1 MKKLLACLLCL
12 LIGATL
18 SFADL
23 TWGAADLIVGGI
35 PDINSGSHGW
45 LVQMFHDQDS
55 DSVLSSLGFMTDGTP
70 IGTNAD
76 DDLLL
81 GTYVCSLVYEE
92 PPFGDPMVT
101 FSEIFASYT
110 DLYNESVY
118 SVILDTT
125 SWAASSGAN
134 STFVLD
140 SSSHLMGSSGEEVY
154 AVPNNNPGS
163 HSWVGISAIPEP
175 ATMSLLALG
184 GLALAIRR
192 KKQG

>member
-1 MKKLLACLLCL
+1 MKKHLALLLSLMAC
-12 LIGATL
+12 AMT
-18 SFADL
+18 SRADL
-23 TWGAADLIVGGI
+23 NWLSADLIAGGI
-35 PDINSGSHGW
+35 PNMSSSSDGW

-92 PPFGDPMVT
+92 PPFGDPVVY
-101 FSEIFASYT
+101 FSEYFDPYS

-118 SVILDTT
+118 TVILNTT
-125 SWAASSGAN
+125 SWAASSTAN

-140 SSSHLMGSSGEEVY
+140 QTSHAIGSSGMEVY
-154 AVPNNNPGS
+154 TAPDNNPGA